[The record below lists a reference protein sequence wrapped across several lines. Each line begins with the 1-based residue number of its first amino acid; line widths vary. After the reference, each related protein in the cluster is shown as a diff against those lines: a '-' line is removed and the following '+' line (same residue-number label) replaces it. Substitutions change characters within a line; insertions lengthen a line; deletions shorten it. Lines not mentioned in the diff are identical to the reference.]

1 MVFGKAV
8 RGDGEHMPTHHFEV
22 AIQPA
27 DERVRPID
35 VGIRIDGDS
44 VVVELPHELVGAYL
58 IG

>member
-1 MVFGKAV
+1 
-8 RGDGEHMPTHHFEV
+8 MPTHHFEV